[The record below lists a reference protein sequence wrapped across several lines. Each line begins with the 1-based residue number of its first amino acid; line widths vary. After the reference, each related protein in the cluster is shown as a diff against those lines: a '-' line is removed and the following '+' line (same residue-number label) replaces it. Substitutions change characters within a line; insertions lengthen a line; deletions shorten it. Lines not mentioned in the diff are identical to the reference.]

1 MNAVTVLLFSILFIY
16 MCIFLKIHFLQV
28 PPLTHKSPSG
38 RFIASLPHRLR
49 SALRHTAFTDDTD
62 DDRAHI
68 CSLNSNIE
76 EIGINTNFEDRL
88 KEELRVLS
96 IGCESLKK

>member
-1 MNAVTVLLFSILFIY
+1 

-28 PPLTHKSPSG
+28 PPLTHTSLTHTSPRG